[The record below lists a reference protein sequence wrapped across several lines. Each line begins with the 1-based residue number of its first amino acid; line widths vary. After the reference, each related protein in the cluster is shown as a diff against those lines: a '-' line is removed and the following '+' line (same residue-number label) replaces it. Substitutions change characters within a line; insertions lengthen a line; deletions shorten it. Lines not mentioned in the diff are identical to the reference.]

1 MHDSVHDSRPARS
14 MRPDTSSSKYHLALL
29 VQKYL
34 LYWYNSTCVAMHH
47 SRAPL
52 YEARH
57 I

>member
-1 MHDSVHDSRPARS
+1 MHDSRPARS
-14 MRPDTSSSKYHLALL
+14 MRPDTSSSKYHVALL

-34 LYWYNSTCVAMHH
+34 LYWYSSTCVAMHH

-52 YEARH
+52 YKARY

>member
-1 MHDSVHDSRPARS
+1 MHDSRLARS
-14 MRPDTSSSKYHLALL
+14 MLPHTASSEYRLALL

-34 LYWYNSTCVAMHH
+34 LYWYNSTCVAVHH